1 LPPQQTS
8 SSGVWV
14 ELVRYAQLHWQPK
27 EDLLPDQGSLRA
39 TLADEVLGDK
49 SAHQR
54 NKEGEVLW
62 GYDLLLEPVTERLAE
77 FGKIKRR
84 AALMQPYTT

>member
-1 LPPQQTS
+1 MPPQQTS

-14 ELVRYAQLHWQPK
+14 ELARYAQLHRQPK
-27 EDLLPDQGSLRA
+27 EDLLPDQGALRA
-39 TLADEVLGDK
+39 TLADEVLRDK
-49 SAHQR
+49 SAHQG

-62 GYDLLLEPVTERLAE
+62 DYDLLLEPATERLAE
-77 FGKIKRR
+77 LGKIQRR